1 MGLFDMFKKKEQ
13 APQPAPDTSFI
24 LTIGIANLFM
34 YEKELKE
41 IMGENPWLAKARKIE
56 GKKLFVLAP
65 YEGPCE
71 LIPIKPEEHDPNSY
85 RVMVNGRQ
93 IGYTPSGADAQI
105 EARLNAGQKTFVKLL
120 GGNYRVYDNGEWIT
134 YKSDIKGTISFS

>member
-71 LIPIKPEEHDPNSY
+71 LVPIKLMLHLSALMLFQNS
-85 RVMVNGRQ
+85 VGRA
-93 IGYTPSGADAQI
+93 PC
-105 EARLNAGQKTFVKLL
+105 R
-120 GGNYRVYDNGEWIT
+120 
-134 YKSDIKGTISFS
+134 